1 MKKSK
6 SIVIDAKNISKKY
19 LLRHEKPTFVEN
31 LLYKS
36 KTEYHTALDDVTLSI
51 FKGDRLGIIGKNGSG
66 KTTLLKLFSGITRQQ
81 TGKLSIHGKVVSLI
95 DLEAGFHPDL
105 SGEDNIFLQGLILGM
120 SVNELSEKKSEII
133 QFAEIGKFIDA
144 PVYTYSSG
152 MKLRLGFSIAIH
164 SNPDILLLDENFAV
178 GDEAFRNKI
187 RIKFKEFRKN
197 NITLILVSHWIE
209 ELEKSC
215 NKFLWLDN
223 GRVVAYGGKKV
234 IEKYKKSFLNK

>member
-120 SVNELSEKKSEII
+120 SVNELSEKKSAII